1 MKLTFTNWFNKPNE
15 QKNKED
21 LEPSDT
27 IDVQD
32 CTITN
37 YESDTGA
44 NQKGALKVV
53 VNGQQTT
60 INGKSCFDVERI
72 VELNET
78 KHNIFKRLALQDGN
92 TSNLTEEDLKKADDL
107 FKEGCTLW
115 KLGVVD
121 ITYSA
126 ETHIAVVKIKDN
138 QILKFNFNNM
148 SEITLSKYELSDSEE
163 EIFDLYNTDKS
174 FWNRKIL
181 NENELTQMLEEI
193 IPHCTE
199 EDGRINPKK
208 IRQFIESKGFKSV
221 NVCDIKGILDKVSA
235 KGKALSIYNSSEK
248 RLDGVTS
255 DNIGMIISEY
265 SNIDRGF
272 LRDIFLSDPSLIKDI
287 CSSNDQEQIDK
298 LKNLIIERAER
309 FMPEEEMNNFKIQI
323 NDNISNKNL
332 ANIITK
338 FISESSYKEKEKL
351 YENNKNCILNMM
363 AGKDLNGNN
372 LCNNLCKDDLNA
384 MANKI
389 IALANKYNPKK
400 MVESYLKSDN
410 KEVKKLAQELLDSD
424 LLDFW
429 PTYVAA
435 IISQETGFR
444 ETGDIFSV
452 AGQGVMQLTLN
463 IVKQMYKEPES
474 FDKELI
480 SELRKK
486 YPDPETLYNEG
497 VKNKKN
503 VQLQY
508 ELGMVAIRYKL
519 KETLRFIEEGKME
532 TKIPSS
538 YDGTKAIIDNST
550 KLLEATAMWYNSNTN
565 LTQKKDAIYGTKTI
579 IRADYCRNVITRF
592 KQYLPKEIKTGSYYE
607 WNPITNQY
615 VVKN

>member
-1 MKLTFTNWFNKPNE
+1 
-15 QKNKED
+15 
-21 LEPSDT
+21 
-27 IDVQD
+27 
-32 CTITN
+32 
-37 YESDTGA
+37 
-44 NQKGALKVV
+44 
-53 VNGQQTT
+53 
-60 INGKSCFDVERI
+60 
-72 VELNET
+72 
-78 KHNIFKRLALQDGN
+78 
-92 TSNLTEEDLKKADDL
+92 
-107 FKEGCTLW
+107 
-115 KLGVVD
+115 
-121 ITYSA
+121 
-126 ETHIAVVKIKDN
+126 
-138 QILKFNFNNM
+138 
-148 SEITLSKYELSDSEE
+148 
-163 EIFDLYNTDKS
+163 
-174 FWNRKIL
+174 
-181 NENELTQMLEEI
+181 
-193 IPHCTE
+193 
-199 EDGRINPKK
+199 
-208 IRQFIESKGFKSV
+208 
-221 NVCDIKGILDKVSA
+221 
-235 KGKALSIYNSSEK
+235 
-248 RLDGVTS
+248 
-255 DNIGMIISEY
+255 
-265 SNIDRGF
+265 
-272 LRDIFLSDPSLIKDI
+272 
-287 CSSNDQEQIDK
+287 
-298 LKNLIIERAER
+298 
-309 FMPEEEMNNFKIQI
+309 
-323 NDNISNKNL
+323 
-332 ANIITK
+332 
-338 FISESSYKEKEKL
+338 
-351 YENNKNCILNMM
+351 
-363 AGKDLNGNN
+363 
-372 LCNNLCKDDLNA
+372 
-384 MANKI
+384 
-389 IALANKYNPKK
+389 

-424 LLDFW
+424 LLDYW